1 MASCHGMMKPYRCR
15 VRFLSA
21 VCTTQCLAMRHA
33 PRVQLASFSAS
44 PLIPKRCSAFR
55 RPLRLCDRCQKH
67 LRMCRPIQLLRSLTF
82 HCLLGQLVVIPPSFD
97 VALPL
102 LTQLLT
108 GLALSR
114 VPEFVYPFL
123 ESLDRSVSYLYR
135 PFLVDPEPQESTLL
149 CRPCSTLV
157 SVDL

>member
-1 MASCHGMMKPYRCR
+1 MP
-15 VRFLSA
+15 
-21 VCTTQCLAMRHA
+21 
-33 PRVQLASFSAS
+33 
-44 PLIPKRCSAFR
+44 PLPEAFAHVSTDPATEVLYV
-55 RPLRLCDRCQKH
+55 PL
-67 LRMCRPIQLLRSLTF
+67 PF
-82 HCLLGQLVVIPPSFD
+82 GQLKVIPPPFD

-114 VPEFVYPFL
+114 VPEFVDAFL
-123 ESLDRSVSYLYR
+123 ESLDRSVSYLYG

-149 CRPCSTLV
+149 CRPCSTLG